1 MGNYYQPEIET
12 MPVEKLQALQ
22 SERLVEQVKYV
33 YDHVEFYR
41 NKMKEAGV
49 EPEDIK
55 GIEDLHKLPFVTK
68 DDLRDQYPYGFL
80 GVPLSECVRMQS
92 TSGTTGRRVVAFY
105 TQEDIN
111 IWEDCCARAIM
122 AAGGTKDDVC
132 HVAYGYGL
140 FTGGAGLHGGSHRV
154 GCMTLPMSS
163 GNTERQIQFMEDL
176 GSTILCCT
184 PSYAASLGE
193 SINEGGHR
201 ENIKLKA
208 GIFGAEPWTEEMRQ
222 HLEDLLDFDALDI
235 YGLTEIGGPGVAF
248 ECMEKHGMHIN
259 EDHVLA
265 EIIDPITE
273 EPLPDD
279 TPGELVFTTLTKT
292 GVPMIRYRTHD
303 ICTLHH
309 GTCACGRTTVK
320 MSRITGRTDD
330 MLVVRGVNVFPSQI
344 EAVLMGVK
352 EASAHYM
359 LVVDRVNSQDKLTV
373 QVELKDDVDINDA
386 DKLEKLAA
394 YIKTQIKQTLLI
406 SAKVELLPPKSIA
419 RFEGKAKRITDN
431 RNTGF

>member
-22 SERLVEQVKYV
+22 SERLVKQVKYV

-111 IWEDCCARAIM
+111 IWEDCCARAIR

-184 PSYAASLGE
+184 PSYAASLRE

-201 ENIKLKA
+201 ENIK
-208 GIFGAEPWTEEMRQ
+208 
-222 HLEDLLDFDALDI
+222 
-235 YGLTEIGGPGVAF
+235 
-248 ECMEKHGMHIN
+248 
-259 EDHVLA
+259 
-265 EIIDPITE
+265 
-273 EPLPDD
+273 
-279 TPGELVFTTLTKT
+279 
-292 GVPMIRYRTHD
+292 
-303 ICTLHH
+303 
-309 GTCACGRTTVK
+309 
-320 MSRITGRTDD
+320 
-330 MLVVRGVNVFPSQI
+330 
-344 EAVLMGVK
+344 
-352 EASAHYM
+352 
-359 LVVDRVNSQDKLTV
+359 
-373 QVELKDDVDINDA
+373 
-386 DKLEKLAA
+386 
-394 YIKTQIKQTLLI
+394 
-406 SAKVELLPPKSIA
+406 
-419 RFEGKAKRITDN
+419 
-431 RNTGF
+431 